1 MRKIARIY
9 AKAVREN
16 FKVLFVN
23 WEPGNS
29 ISLGDYGPLKDDIFI
44 HMGNLKQDFKE
55 FKGKVLKKTNDPSP
69 DQKEFKSKQGIDV
82 NISPQAEISVQGT
95 PMAKVDL
102 DIRFKTSNAVYFKAN
117 ECSTSRIANK
127 AVVGEKIVE
136 LAKAGRWKEDYY
148 VVTDVVEAQSAIVAI
163 SNSSNA
169 GIVIEATS
177 PALNQINLGNASAQ
191 FKVTSE
197 KDIGFKLV
205 ANNGLILLLG
215 LCTLEKKGFMP
226 KSKLF
231 RHSASGGGLMGR
243 SFVPHIGITAAESP
257 MGFDLP
263 EPSMPDLD
271 DLADELQL
279 AELNAFESD
288 TSDSYQF
295 VQVGENV

>member
-1 MRKIARIY
+1 MGKIARIY
-9 AKAVREN
+9 AKAVRKN
-16 FKVLFVN
+16 FKVLFAN
-23 WEPGNS
+23 WAPGNP
-29 ISLGDYGPLKDDIFI
+29 ISLGDYGPLQDDIFI
-44 HMGNLKQDFKE
+44 PMGNLKQDFKE
-55 FKGKVLKKTNDPSP
+55 FKGNGLKIINDPSP
-69 DQKEFKSKQGIDV
+69 DQKEFKSAQGIDV
-82 NISPQAEISVQGT
+82 NISPQVEISVQGT

-102 DIRFKTSNAVYFKAN
+102 DIRFKTSKAVYFKAN
-117 ECSTSRIANK
+117 ECTTSRIANK
-127 AVVGEKIVE
+127 AMVGEKIVE
-136 LAKAGRWKEDYY
+136 LAKAGRWNEDYY

-205 ANNGLILLLG
+205 ANKGMILLLG

-231 RHSASGGGLMGR
+231 KRSASGGGLLGR
-243 SFVPHIGITAAESP
+243 SFVPHIGITEAESP
-257 MGFDLP
+257 MELDFL

-271 DLADELQL
+271 TLADEL
-279 AELNAFESD
+279 AELELMQD
-288 TSDSYQF
+288 TSENFDF
-295 VQVGENV
+295 IQVGENA